1 LSLTLPSWITPTGH
15 WLLRKNGL
23 RRDRD
28 SGDLPRSL
36 ISLIK
41 VKEGVGK
48 VDDVLMAV
56 DVGHGGKSGV
66 EEEV

>member
-1 LSLTLPSWITPTGH
+1 LVPLVEI
-15 WLLRKNGL
+15 
-23 RRDRD
+23 
-28 SGDLPRSL
+28 
-36 ISLIK
+36 
-41 VKEGVGK
+41 KEGVGE